1 MIQRSDV
8 EEAELQEF
16 LCDHRTILTSKLGYQ
31 LAQCKVRLTPK
42 DIADFVLTFGSPPVK
57 TLAVEIEPS
66 HYEVITPTGK
76 QSSRLKGPIDQA
88 RRYIKAIGE
97 QKDAI
102 GKSEIAGLVVI
113 GRSASMNSTH
123 RERLVRLN
131 QSLTSE
137 HIQVITF
144 DDLLDNLQSDRGIC
158 DEHRRNRSRRPLR

>member
-1 MIQRSDV
+1 M
-8 EEAELQEF
+8 EEAKLQEF
-16 LCDHRTILTSKLGYQ
+16 LRDHRTILTSKLGYQ

-42 DIADFVLTFGSPPVK
+42 DIEDFVLTFGSPPVK

-66 HYEVITPTGK
+66 HYEVITPRGK
-76 QSSRLKGPIDQA
+76 QSSRLKGAIDKA

-123 RERLVRLN
+123 RNRLVRLN

-137 HIQVITF
+137 HIQVITI
-144 DDLLDNLQSDRGIC
+144 DDLLDNLQS
-158 DEHRRNRSRRPLR
+158 RRTELEKIERDLSTGC